1 MIVKKLRLQKG
12 WSQEHLA
19 ELTDLSIRTIQRV
32 ERGQKPSFETARS
45 LAALF
50 EVDLSIFQTGE
61 TSMIKSNHDTKES
74 TDQIHGNNKP
84 QIQEDEREAFNYVK
98 NIKDFFAHLLFYI
111 IFTIVLIV
119 KEGLNEVNIIWPI
132 IIWGFGIIIHGLMAF
147 EYINLDKYIR
157 TKWEKEI
164 IEKRIGR
171 KLQ

>member
-45 LAALF
+45 LAILF

-61 TSMIKSNHDTKES
+61 TSMQKQNHETKES
-74 TDQIHGNNKP
+74 TDQVYGNNKP

-98 NIKDFFAHLLFYI
+98 NIKDFF
-111 IFTIVLIV
+111 
-119 KEGLNEVNIIWPI
+119 
-132 IIWGFGIIIHGLMAF
+132 
-147 EYINLDKYIR
+147 
-157 TKWEKEI
+157 
-164 IEKRIGR
+164 
-171 KLQ
+171 